1 MTKCDSC
8 YEHVAEGLNPF
19 CVDSCPL
26 RALEF
31 GEINEL
37 RQKYGTTA
45 DVAPLPPSNLTLP
58 NLVIKLNKNS
68 KPTGDTSGH
77 LANPKE
83 V

>member
-1 MTKCDSC
+1 MCDLLS
-8 YEHVAEGLNPF
+8 
-19 CVDSCPL
+19 L

-37 RQKYGTTA
+37 RAKYGTNA
-45 DVAPLPPSNLTLP
+45 DVAPLPHSTQTLP
-58 NLVIKLNKNS
+58 NIVIKLNKNS
-68 KPTGDTSGH
+68 KPTGDTSGF